1 MGPTW
6 AYALDMRARSCRYCV
21 ILCVFLVRFAMK
33 MTIHPGCLCHACRF
47 SLFGHETRDHGRLR
61 EYTILYII
69 YDNKHHDF
77 ASSRLRV
84 NKKVGGTRRR
94 DGGTAGCDHWGT
106 ALTRSREGAKGGDSS
121 MRSLLNKHQDFAP
134 SRESESRGHAR
145 GWCSSMRLLGE
156 SSHAKARRVGARR

>member
-47 SLFGHETRDHGRLR
+47 SFFGHETRDHGRLR

-94 DGGTAGCDHWGT
+94 EGRGLLDEIIGEQ
-106 ALTRSREGAKGGDSS
+106 LSRKSAKVQSRKGWYHSLRPGVFVFSFILSS
-121 MRSLLNKHQDFAP
+121 RLNCMF
-134 SRESESRGHAR
+134 SI
-145 GWCSSMRLLGE
+145 
-156 SSHAKARRVGARR
+156 